1 MLTAHNQAMSREQE
15 PSILIV
21 DDEQHLLDSLAL
33 TLRSKGYE
41 HVLTCTQGSEVM
53 SLLDED
59 RSLVVLLDLFLPDL
73 SGEEVLSRICT
84 EHPYTSVIIITGI
97 NEIETAVRCI
107 QAGALDYLVKP
118 VDPERLVT
126 SVDRAL
132 KHSAILLENHRLRTR
147 LLHQRL
153 QNPQAFEHIL
163 TRCPQMQA
171 IFNYLEV
178 IAPAR
183 DPVLI
188 TGETGTGKDLLA
200 RSLHLASQKKGRFL
214 QVNTA
219 GLDEH
224 MFADTL
230 FGHVRGAFTDAR
242 QARDGLVEQA
252 RGGTLFL
259 DEIGDLPPGSQ
270 VKLLHLI
277 QNQEYFPLGA
287 DRPKQSEV
295 RIAAATNRDL
305 EARIQE
311 GYFRRDLYY
320 RLSTY
325 HVHLPALRER
335 PEDIA
340 LLAEHFLEEA
350 ARELGLERTS
360 LPQHLASW
368 LQICDLPGNVRELR
382 SLVFDGLARGGIHGL
397 EEKLRSLTGREEPP
411 EESHGFYT
419 NSRDLGFPDPLPTL
433 ESASQDLIQEALRRT
448 DGNKARAARMLGVS
462 KQALHQRLR
471 RK

>member
-1 MLTAHNQAMSREQE
+1 MFREQE
-15 PSILIV
+15 PSIIIV

-41 HVLTCTQGSEVM
+41 HVFTCTQGSEVL
-53 SLLDED
+53 SLLNEQ
-59 RSLVVLLDLFLPDL
+59 RCQVVLLDLFLPDL

-84 EHPYTSVIIITGI
+84 EHPYASVIIITGN
-97 NEIETAVRCI
+97 NEVETAVRCI

-118 VDPERLVT
+118 VEQKRLVT

-132 KHSAILLENHRLRTR
+132 KHSAILLENRRLRSR
-147 LLHQRL
+147 LLHQEV

-163 TRCPQMQA
+163 TRCPQMQS

-200 RSLHLASQKKGRFL
+200 RSLHLASRRNGRFL

-219 GLDEH
+219 GLDEQ

-242 QARDGLVEQA
+242 QSREGLVEQS

-259 DEIGDLPPGSQ
+259 DEIGDLPHGSQ

-287 DRPKQSEV
+287 DQPKKADV
-295 RIAAATNRDL
+295 RIAAVTNRNL
-305 EARIQE
+305 ETRIQE
-311 GYFRRDLYY
+311 GHFRKDLYY

-325 HVHLPALRER
+325 HVHLPPLRER
-335 PEDIA
+335 P
-340 LLAEHFLEEA
+340 
-350 ARELGLERTS
+350 
-360 LPQHLASW
+360 
-368 LQICDLPGNVRELR
+368 
-382 SLVFDGLARGGIHGL
+382 
-397 EEKLRSLTGREEPP
+397 
-411 EESHGFYT
+411 
-419 NSRDLGFPDPLPTL
+419 
-433 ESASQDLIQEALRRT
+433 
-448 DGNKARAARMLGVS
+448 
-462 KQALHQRLR
+462 
-471 RK
+471 

>member
-1 MLTAHNQAMSREQE
+1 MFREQE
-15 PSILIV
+15 PSIIIV

-41 HVLTCTQGSEVM
+41 HVFTCTQGSEVL
-53 SLLDED
+53 SLLNEQ
-59 RSLVVLLDLFLPDL
+59 RCQVVLLDLFLPDL

-84 EHPYTSVIIITGI
+84 EHPYASVIIITGN
-97 NEIETAVRCI
+97 NEVETAVRCI

-118 VDPERLVT
+118 VEQKRLVT

-132 KHSAILLENHRLRTR
+132 KHSAILLENRRLRSR
-147 LLHQRL
+147 LLHQEV

-163 TRCPQMQA
+163 TRCPQMQS

-200 RSLHLASQKKGRFL
+200 RSLHLASRRNGRFL

-219 GLDEH
+219 GLDEQ

-242 QARDGLVEQA
+242 QSREGLVEQS

-259 DEIGDLPPGSQ
+259 DEIGDLPHGSQ

-287 DRPKQSEV
+287 DQPKKADV
-295 RIAAATNRDL
+295 RIAAVTNRNL
-305 EARIQE
+305 ETRIQE
-311 GYFRRDLYY
+311 GHFRKDLYY

-325 HVHLPALRER
+325 HVHLPPLRER
-335 PEDIA
+335 PEDIV
-340 LLAEHFLEEA
+340 LLTEHFLEEA
-350 ARELGLERTS
+350 AGELGLERS
-360 LPQHLASW
+360 PLPRHLASW
-368 LQICDLPGNVRELR
+368 LKSCDLPGNVRELR
-382 SLVFDGLARGGIHGL
+382 SLVFDGLARGGIPGL
-397 EEKLRSLTGREEPP
+397 EEKLRSLTGREDPP
-411 EESHGFYT
+411 EECPGFYT
-419 NSRDLGFPDPLPTL
+419 HSREPGFPETLPTL
-433 ESASQDLIQEALRRT
+433 ESAIQSLIQEALRRT
-448 DGNKARAARMLGVS
+448 GGNKARAARMLGIS
-462 KQALHQRLR
+462 KQAMHQRLR
-471 RK
+471 KK

>member
-1 MLTAHNQAMSREQE
+1 MSQEQE

-41 HVLTCTQGSEVM
+41 HVFTCTQGSEVLP
-53 SLLDED
+53 LLNEH
-59 RSLVVLLDLFLPDL
+59 RSPVVLLDLFLPDL
-73 SGEEVLSRICT
+73 SGEEILFRICT
-84 EHPYTSVIIITGI
+84 EHPYASVIIITGI
-97 NEIETAVRCI
+97 NEVQTAVRCI
-107 QAGALDYLVKP
+107 HAGALDYLVKP
-118 VDPERLVT
+118 VEQERLVT

-132 KHSAILLENHRLRTR
+132 KHSAILLENRRLRTK
-147 LLHQRL
+147 LLHQGL
-153 QNPQAFEHIL
+153 QKPQAFEHIL
-163 TRCPQMQA
+163 TRSPQMQA

-200 RSLHLASQKKGRFL
+200 RSLHLASQRKGPFL

-224 MFADTL
+224 MFADTM

-259 DEIGDLPPGSQ
+259 DEIGDLPSGSQ

-277 QNQEYFPLGA
+277 QNQEYFPLGGDRSKKA
-287 DRPKQSEV
+287 DV

-305 EARIQE
+305 KARIKE
-311 GYFRRDLYY
+311 GRFRKDLYY

-325 HVHLPALRER
+325 QVHLPALRER
-335 PEDIA
+335 SEDIV
-340 LLAEHFLEEA
+340 LLAQRFMEEA
-350 ARELGLERTS
+350 ARELGLERNS

-368 LQICDLPGNVRELR
+368 LQSCDFPGNVRELR
-382 SLVFDGLARGGIHGL
+382 SLVFDGLARGGIYGL

-411 EESHGFYT
+411 EERSGFYAD
-419 NSRDLGFPDPLPTL
+419 SREFGFPPPLPTL
-433 ESASQDLIQEALRRT
+433 ASAIQNLIQEALRRT
-448 DGNKARAARMLGVS
+448 DGNKAQAARMLGIS
-462 KQALHQRLR
+462 KQALHQRLKR
-471 RK
+471 EREPL